1 MSKDW
6 ILSDQV
12 IVTSDEIVCGVLS
25 GDGWSSDRVIEWLSD
40 RVMSD
45 WVIEWLSDWVMGFRM
60 RLISNLIYDKYR
72 IYLYHIFNVLRNL
85 LKLFVHRCAPHN
97 QHFSDFSDFSDFS
110 KTSITNFEI
119 NSQCRIV
126 TKKGSPLGNPL
137 FSIKRQFLIENWKLR
152 IENWKLKIENWKLK
166 ITSPFDVSWNRLT
179 TKMWKTFLKF
189 VKWDQKSEKFFQKI
203 SKESRFPV

>member
-12 IVTSDEIVCGVLS
+12 IVTSDEIECRFYRVIE
-25 GDGWSSDRVIEWLSD
+25 WSSDWVIEWLSD
-40 RVMSD
+40 GIIGWWVMWWSSDWVIEWLDYRVMSD

-137 FSIKRQFLIENWKLR
+137 FSIKRQFLIENWKLK

-166 ITSPFDVSWNRLT
+166 IEN
-179 TKMWKTFLKF
+179 
-189 VKWDQKSEKFFQKI
+189 
-203 SKESRFPV
+203 